1 MRATDLNGLWA
12 LVVLSMFFITAC
24 NRNPEQTTP
33 SSAPSSIHPDT
44 LSSMLDEAHIA
55 LNRNEEKLI
64 NQYVK
69 RHELKL
75 IKSKTGL
82 RYVIYRPG
90 SGPTAKPKDLVVI
103 KYQIQLINGVEVANS
118 ERDGLLEV
126 MIEKSDAISGLH
138 ELLQIMNTGSKARA
152 IIPSYLAYGFTGDQD
167 RIPKGATLVYDIEV
181 MEIHKL

>member
-1 MRATDLNGLWA
+1 MKATELNGLFA
-12 LVVLSMFFITAC
+12 LVLLWMFLMTAC
-24 NRNPEQTTP
+24 NHKPDDSAS
-33 SSAPSSIHPDT
+33 SSAPSTMHPDT

-55 LNRNEEKLI
+55 LNKNEEKLI
-64 NQYVK
+64 NQYIK

-75 IKSKTGL
+75 VKTNTGL
-82 RYVIYRPG
+82 RYVVYKPG
-90 SGPTAKPKDLVVI
+90 SGSFAKPQDVVVI

-118 ERDGLLEV
+118 ENDGLLEV
-126 MIEKSDAISGLH
+126 FIEKSDAISGLH
-138 ELLQIMNTGSKARA
+138 EVLQVMNVGAKARA